1 MQFAKAQGTALAVL
15 GLLLLLLQG
24 YFLFHA
30 AGATDSSTLAAPGV
44 SPAEHTISYLPGI
57 IGVVALG
64 IGAFLV
70 FVQAKRGGNEEVQ
83 PKKTSSG
90 LPM

>member
-1 MQFAKAQGTALAVL
+1 MQFAKVQGTGLAVL

-30 AGATDSSTLAAPGV
+30 AGATNSSTRAAPEV
-44 SPAEHTISYLPGI
+44 LPAEHTISYLPGI
-57 IGVVALG
+57 IGAIALA
-64 IGAFLV
+64 IGGYLV